1 MWSAEL
7 DGWACVADE
16 SFAASQFVPFMS
28 LPGQGEGQQGTL
40 CGRVCFAG
48 VGLGRGRRDCW
59 ARARCLGVCGKHAAG
74 WWSWHFK
81 QGFSTPTAACILEF
95 CPCMQVVQPAVP
107 DPSRSANNSPS
118 AAAAAA
124 GEIATLQAEALR
136 AAIPRP
142 GLPGLQLRLG
152 VLQQAVASRAHL
164 EASLS
169 TALALQSPQE
179 YRRWLLAYARFLAEQ
194 GDAGRLAEVCA
205 SLLGDASGGGGS
217 GGRGDTDMAEA
228 AGAAGGDGGELV
240 AWQPAILGLP
250 KRELLREVLKEMSR
264 NRSLQ
269 RTTQTYLD
277 ALGELEKA
285 VERQRQAAAA
295 AAATAAAAEAAAAAG
310 SGGGAAI
317 LQPAAFSQQQVDAMP
332 ATRDPRIS

>member
-1 MWSAEL
+1 
-7 DGWACVADE
+7 
-16 SFAASQFVPFMS
+16 
-28 LPGQGEGQQGTL
+28 
-40 CGRVCFAG
+40 
-48 VGLGRGRRDCW
+48 
-59 ARARCLGVCGKHAAG
+59 
-74 WWSWHFK
+74 
-81 QGFSTPTAACILEF
+81 
-95 CPCMQVVQPAVP
+95 MQVVQPAVP

-217 GGRGDTDMAEA
+217 GGGGDTDMAEA
-228 AGAAGGDGGELV
+228 AGGDSAGAV

-295 AAATAAAAEAAAAAG
+295 TAATAAAAEAAAAAG

-317 LQPAAFSQQQVDAMP
+317 LQPAAPSQQQVDAMP